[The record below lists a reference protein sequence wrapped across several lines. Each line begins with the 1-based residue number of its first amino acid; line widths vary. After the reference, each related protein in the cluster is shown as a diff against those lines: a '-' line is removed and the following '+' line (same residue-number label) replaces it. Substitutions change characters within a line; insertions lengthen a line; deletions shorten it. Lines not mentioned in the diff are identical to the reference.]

1 MSGNTFGQRFKI
13 TTFGESHGPAM
24 GCVVDGCPAG
34 LPISCEQ
41 IQTFVNTRRTGQS
54 RYTSQRKEADQV
66 EILSGIFEGRTT
78 GAPIALLIHN
88 QDAKSKDYNNIQD
101 QFRPGHGDYTYFHK
115 YGFRDWRGGGRQSAR
130 ETVARVAG
138 GAIALQFL
146 QYHGIQVLGYINQIG
161 DCAIDYDQFDEAAIK
176 DNPFFSPDKSAVPK
190 FEKIL
195 QNILKAGDSVGAS
208 VQVIARGVPVGL
220 GEPVFNR
227 LDAEIAKA
235 MMSIN
240 AAKAVEIGDGK
251 AVVAQTG
258 SQHRDEMNQN
268 GFLSNHAGGIL
279 AGISSGQD
287 IIVTTAFKPTSSI
300 RIPGQSLNE
309 KGESVEVV
317 TKGRHDPSVGIR
329 AVPICEAMLALV
341 IADYW
346 LAFYGTQPLTTVHKE

>member
-34 LPISCEQ
+34 LPIDYEQ

-54 RYTSQRKEADQV
+54 RYTSQRKETDQV

-78 GAPIALLIHN
+78 GAPIALLIQN

-101 QFRPGHGDYTYFHK
+101 QFRPGHGDYTYFKK

-146 QYHGIQVLGYINQIG
+146 KYQGIEVMGYVNQIG
-161 DCAIDYDQFDEAAIK
+161 DCTIDYAQFDAATIK
-176 DNPFFSPDKSAVPK
+176 DNPFFSPDKHAVPK
-190 FEKIL
+190 FEQKL

-240 AAKAVEIGDGK
+240 AAKAVEIGDGT
-251 AVVAQTG
+251 AVVTQTG
-258 SQHRDEMNQN
+258 SQHRDQMNQN

-287 IIVTTAFKPTSSI
+287 ILVTTAFKPTSSI

-309 KGESVEVV
+309 NGEAVEVV
-317 TKGRHDPSVGIR
+317 TKGRHDPCVGIR

-346 LAFYGTQPLTTVHKE
+346 LAFYGNQPLK

>member
-34 LPISCEQ
+34 LPIGSQQ

-54 RYTSQRKEADQV
+54 RYTSQRKEMDQV
-66 EILSGIFEGRTT
+66 EIMSGIFEGRTT

-88 QDAKSKDYNNIQD
+88 QDAKSKDYNNIQN
-101 QFRPGHGDYTYFHK
+101 QFRPGHGDYTYFQK

-138 GAIALQFL
+138 GAIALEFL
-146 QYHGIQVLGYINQIG
+146 KYQGIQILGYINQIG
-161 DCAIDYDQFDEAAIK
+161 DCVIDYDQFDEAAIK
-176 DNPFFSPDKSAVPK
+176 DNPFFSPDKSAIAK
-190 FEKIL
+190 FEQKL
-195 QNILKAGDSVGAS
+195 QNVLKAGDSVGAS

-251 AVVAQTG
+251 AVVTQTG

-317 TKGRHDPSVGIR
+317 TKGRHDPCVGIR

-346 LAFYGTQPLTTVHKE
+346 LAFYGNQPLTNVHKE